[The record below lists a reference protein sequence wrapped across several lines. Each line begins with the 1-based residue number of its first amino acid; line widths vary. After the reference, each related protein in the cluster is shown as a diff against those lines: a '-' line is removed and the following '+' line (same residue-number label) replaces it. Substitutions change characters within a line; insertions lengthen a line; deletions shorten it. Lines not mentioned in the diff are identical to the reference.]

1 MHPMDRWAGA
11 MLGGIATVFYLL
23 VGQGQTDLDSHWP
36 IAQAFAAGRLHLAEA
51 IPWLELVPR
60 PEGGWY
66 SPFPPLLS
74 ALLTPF
80 ALVGVVVDTNVTG
93 AVFGGI
99 SVALVWAMLLRLGV
113 SQTPRLALTVSWG
126 FGSQILWMGTTGG
139 QHLAPQLLA
148 ASLVLAAI
156 CLALDRRL
164 PIVAGVL
171 LGAAAASRL
180 PVGLTVPL
188 LLYLYR
194 GPGQRGTWARLLV
207 GIAVPAA
214 LVAVY
219 NLARFGDPLEFG
231 YGLIRNVDGESVLDE
246 PWYEH
251 GIVSLR
257 YIPGGLYAMLFRG
270 FEWQDQFP
278 WVMPGY
284 IGSSVLLTMPIL
296 WWIFDARGRLAL
308 VAGVTAALILLPD
321 LAHGNPGFAQLG
333 YRYIVDA
340 LPVLWLMLGLAFRDR
355 IGRAAWAALIGGGV
369 VMWWLCMTIWLGF
382 QP

>member
-1 MHPMDRWAGA
+1 MWRRA
-11 MLGGIATVFYLL
+11 LG
-23 VGQGQTDLDSHWP
+23 S
-36 IAQAFAAGRLHLAEA
+36 GR
-51 IPWLELVPR
+51 P
-60 PEGGWY
+60 
-66 SPFPPLLS
+66 
-74 ALLTPF
+74 
-80 ALVGVVVDTNVTG
+80 
-93 AVFGGI
+93 
-99 SVALVWAMLLRLGV
+99 
-113 SQTPRLALTVSWG
+113 
-126 FGSQILWMGTTGG
+126 
-139 QHLAPQLLA
+139 
-148 ASLVLAAI
+148 
-156 CLALDRRL
+156 
-164 PIVAGVL
+164 
-171 LGAAAASRL
+171 SRL
-180 PVGLTVPL
+180 PRGLTVPL

-270 FEWQDQFP
+270 FEWQDQSP

>member
-1 MHPMDRWAGA
+1 MI
-11 MLGGIATVFYLL
+11 LGGIATVFYLL

-36 IAQAFAAGRLHLAEA
+36 IAQAFAAGRLHLIEA

-60 PEGGWY
+60 PDGGWY

-80 ALVGVVVDTNVTG
+80 AVAGVVVDSNVTG
-93 AVFGGI
+93 AIFGGI

-113 SQTPRLALTVSWG
+113 AQTPRLALTISWG

-148 ASLVLAAI
+148 ASLLLAAI
-156 CLALDRRL
+156 CLALDRQL
-164 PIVAGVL
+164 PIVAGL
-171 LGAAAASRL
+171 LVGAAAASRL
-180 PVGLTVPL
+180 PVGLGVLL

-194 GPGQRGTWARLLV
+194 GPSQGRTWLRLLAGV
-207 GIAVPAA
+207 AVPAA
-214 LVAVY
+214 LVAAY
-219 NLARFGDPLEFG
+219 NVARFGDPFEFG
-231 YGLIRNVDGESVLDE
+231 YGLIRNVEGESVLDE

-251 GIVSLR
+251 GIVSIR

-270 FEWQDQFP
+270 FEWQDEFP
-278 WVMPGY
+278 WVLPGY

-296 WWIFDARGRLAL
+296 WWIFEARGRRAL
-308 VAGVTAALILLPD
+308 VAGATAALILLPD

-340 LPVLWLMLGLAFRDR
+340 LPVLWLMLGLAFRER
-355 IGRAAWAALIGGGV
+355 VGRAAWAAMIGGGV

-382 QP
+382 QQ